1 MQKRALFPT
10 FPEPGDLTRSST
22 GESYPLLLQCL
33 RSDEHA
39 REGHKWEAEAGMPA
53 WATKEEPIS
62 KREARKKQS
71 PGGQLR
77 RCEALQWCA
86 LPRTLLRRDL
96 IDRRA

>member
-1 MQKRALFPT
+1 MQKRVLFPT
-10 FPEPGDLTRSST
+10 FPEPGDLTRSPT
-22 GESYPLLLQCL
+22 GESYPLLLQCY
-33 RSDEHA
+33 
-39 REGHKWEAEAGMPA
+39 KWEAEAGMSA

-62 KREARKKQS
+62 KREERKKQS

-96 IDRRA
+96 IDRRT